1 MSWNAARCF
10 AGSPFAEWRLFFRR
24 TAFPR
29 EGEPISGAASLHSP
43 NGVRRSRGESC
54 LPCGDF
60 PGEGAAP
67 GPLFRVRNEASLYWI
82 IVNIGN
88 GLLEVALI
96 PHKTVPI
103 LTVPWRMGT
112 LPPFRSQMLVDTER
126 GELFPC
132 GDDFSDGPAVHRLD
146 QRVNMIGHY
155 DPCQKTV
162 ASRVE
167 IQERGLDDCGR
178 YRITESAASVSGIDP
193 SFEAFAALS
202 IALRIRKK
210 DDFAMKPLD
219 RLLRD
224 AVGEVIGDVLQD
236 AGRIKMRQVAAA
248 VPPGIAIRLNGE
260 VRRADQAIGAPG
272 RSGSSGYGHPLNKKP
287 RLKSRGALSYKV
299 YPTTK

>member
-1 MSWNAARCF
+1 M
-10 AGSPFAEWRLFFRR
+10 
-24 TAFPR
+24 
-29 EGEPISGAASLHSP
+29 ASFLSP
-43 NGVRRSRGESC
+43 NGVPEGGRAYLRGGVSSFAEQRSAFPGESC

-60 PGEGAAP
+60 LGEGAAP
-67 GPLFRVRNEASLYWI
+67 GPLFRVRNEASLHWI
-82 IVNIGN
+82 VVYIGD
-88 GLLEVALI
+88 GLLEVAFI
-96 PHKTVPI
+96 PHKAVPI
-103 LTVPWRMGT
+103 LTVPWLKGT

-193 SFEAFAALS
+193 SFEAFAALR

-210 DDFAMKPLD
+210 NDFTLKPPD

-287 RLKSRGALSYKV
+287 RLRSRGALSYSCIHYHEKEFWSR
-299 YPTTK
+299 KRLRK

>member
-1 MSWNAARCF
+1 
-10 AGSPFAEWRLFFRR
+10 
-24 TAFPR
+24 
-29 EGEPISGAASLHSP
+29 
-43 NGVRRSRGESC
+43 
-54 LPCGDF
+54 
-60 PGEGAAP
+60 
-67 GPLFRVRNEASLYWI
+67 
-82 IVNIGN
+82 
-88 GLLEVALI
+88 
-96 PHKTVPI
+96 
-103 LTVPWRMGT
+103 
-112 LPPFRSQMLVDTER
+112 MLVDPER
-126 GELFPC
+126 CELFPC
-132 GDDFSDGPAVHRLD
+132 GHDLRDGPAVDRLD
-146 QRVNMIGHY
+146 QRVNVIGH
-155 DPCQKTV
+155 DNPREKPV
-162 ASRVE
+162 ALRVE

-287 RLKSRGALSYKV
+287 RLKSRGALSYSYILYHEKDFLSR
-299 YPTTK
+299 KSLRK

>member
-1 MSWNAARCF
+1 MTFKFRRVDTFSNSFHTRTPSSFLGFIVLSFWRKLNLSWNAARCF

-103 LTVPWRMGT
+103 LTVP
-112 LPPFRSQMLVDTER
+112 
-126 GELFPC
+126 
-132 GDDFSDGPAVHRLD
+132 
-146 QRVNMIGHY
+146 
-155 DPCQKTV
+155 
-162 ASRVE
+162 
-167 IQERGLDDCGR
+167 
-178 YRITESAASVSGIDP
+178 
-193 SFEAFAALS
+193 
-202 IALRIRKK
+202 
-210 DDFAMKPLD
+210 
-219 RLLRD
+219 
-224 AVGEVIGDVLQD
+224 
-236 AGRIKMRQVAAA
+236 
-248 VPPGIAIRLNGE
+248 
-260 VRRADQAIGAPG
+260 
-272 RSGSSGYGHPLNKKP
+272 
-287 RLKSRGALSYKV
+287 
-299 YPTTK
+299 